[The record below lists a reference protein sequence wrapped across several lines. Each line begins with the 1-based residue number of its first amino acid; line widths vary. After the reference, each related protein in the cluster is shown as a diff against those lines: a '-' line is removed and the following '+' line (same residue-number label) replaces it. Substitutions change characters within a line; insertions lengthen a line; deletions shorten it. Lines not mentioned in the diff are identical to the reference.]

1 MAEVKERKKRVTKK
15 NSNKKDIRRIPCL
28 TLRGLTVFPYM
39 VLHFDV
45 GREKSIA
52 ALEKAMIEDQELFLV
67 TQKDA
72 KDDDPGFDDIY
83 KVGTVSKV
91 KQLRKLPG
99 DTIRVLVEGIRRG
112 RIVEFVSRKPY
123 IEVDIEEEKED
134 DGKEV
139 TLEQEALMR
148 SLLEVFEDFVKLG
161 SKVSPDTLIS
171 VNSVENPGQLADII
185 AANILVKMEDK
196 QNILEAF
203 DIQERLEKLYDILVR
218 EIQILEIERR
228 INQRVKKQVDKLQ
241 REYYLREQ
249 LKAIQKELGERDGIG
264 DEIEEYQ
271 KKIEEANL
279 PREAYEKA
287 MKELD
292 RLSKCLPAR
301 PR

>member
-1 MAEVKERKKRVTKK
+1 
-15 NSNKKDIRRIPCL
+15 
-28 TLRGLTVFPYM
+28 
-39 VLHFDV
+39 
-45 GREKSIA
+45 
-52 ALEKAMIEDQELFLV
+52 
-67 TQKDA
+67 
-72 KDDDPGFDDIY
+72 
-83 KVGTVSKV
+83 
-91 KQLRKLPG
+91 
-99 DTIRVLVEGIRRG
+99 
-112 RIVEFVSRKPY
+112 
-123 IEVDIEEEKED
+123 
-134 DGKEV
+134 
-139 TLEQEALMR
+139 MR

-279 PREAYEKA
+279 PRKHT
-287 MKELD
+287 K
-292 RLSKCLPAR
+292 RL
-301 PR
+301 

>member
-91 KQLRKLPG
+91 KQLLKLPG

-292 RLSKCLPAR
+292 RLSKMP
-301 PR
+301 PG

>member
-1 MAEVKERKKRVTKK
+1 M
-15 NSNKKDIRRIPCL
+15 P
-28 TLRGLTVFPYM
+28 LRGLAVFPYM

-83 KVGTVSKV
+83 HVGTVSKV
-91 KQLRKLPG
+91 KQLLKLPG

-112 RIVEFVSRKPY
+112 RIVELISEEPY
-123 IEVDIEEEKED
+123 FEVDIEEEED
-134 DGKEV
+134 VQDDEIV

-148 SLLEVFEDFVKLG
+148 SLLDVFEDYVKLG
-161 SKVSPDTLIS
+161 SKVSPETLIS

-203 DIQERLEKLYDILVR
+203 DIQDRLENCTTYW
-218 EIQILEIERR
+218 
-228 INQRVKKQVDKLQ
+228 
-241 REYYLREQ
+241 
-249 LKAIQKELGERDGIG
+249 LKRYRYWKWSEELTRG
-264 DEIEEYQ
+264 
-271 KKIEEANL
+271 
-279 PREAYEKA
+279 
-287 MKELD
+287 
-292 RLSKCLPAR
+292 
-301 PR
+301 

>member
-91 KQLRKLPG
+91 KQLLKLPG

-203 DIQERLEKLYDILVR
+203 DIRKDWKNCDILVR
-218 EIQILEIERR
+218 DTDTGNRR
-228 INQRVKKQVDKLQ
+228 KINQRVKN
-241 REYYLREQ
+241 R
-249 LKAIQKELGERDGIG
+249 
-264 DEIEEYQ
+264 
-271 KKIEEANL
+271 
-279 PREAYEKA
+279 
-287 MKELD
+287 
-292 RLSKCLPAR
+292 
-301 PR
+301 

>member
-91 KQLRKLPG
+91 KQLLKLPG

-241 REYYLREQ
+241 R
-249 LKAIQKELGERDGIG
+249 
-264 DEIEEYQ
+264 
-271 KKIEEANL
+271 
-279 PREAYEKA
+279 
-287 MKELD
+287 
-292 RLSKCLPAR
+292 STT
-301 PR
+301 

>member
-1 MAEVKERKKRVTKK
+1 M
-15 NSNKKDIRRIPCL
+15 P
-28 TLRGLTVFPYM
+28 LRGLAVFPYM

-83 KVGTVSKV
+83 HVGTVSKV
-91 KQLRKLPG
+91 KQLLKLPG

-112 RIVEFVSRKPY
+112 RIVELISEEPY
-123 IEVDIEEEKED
+123 FEVDIEEEED
-134 DGKEV
+134 VQDDEIV

-148 SLLEVFEDFVKLG
+148 SLLDVFEDYVKLG
-161 SKVSPDTLIS
+161 SKVSPETLIS

-203 DIQERLEKLYDILVR
+203 DIQDRLEKLYDILVK
-218 EIQILEIERR
+218 EIQILEVERR
-228 INQRVKKQVDKLQ
+228 INQRVKS
-241 REYYLREQ
+241 R
-249 LKAIQKELGERDGIG
+249 
-264 DEIEEYQ
+264 
-271 KKIEEANL
+271 
-279 PREAYEKA
+279 
-287 MKELD
+287 
-292 RLSKCLPAR
+292 
-301 PR
+301 